1 MSTYITFATVLVAAC
16 GASQPEISN
25 IELEWCTAGNYG
37 IGLAAAQEL
46 GRAEE
51 FREASREW
59 AMEGFLSRVAF
70 YESST
75 VARASCQLAYDRAAA
90 GRPLK
95 TRWMGLLPEV
105 VRWCHYHME
114 AVLAA
119 AHDLGFGDDIGTYG
133 VDFTSPCSEA
143 FRASGLDISQL
154 PEAVVRR
161 IAAATIAVGV
171 LIVVVVLLFGGR
183 TIDGGE
189 PCVPT
194 RSASVAACLVG
205 RKVRGCPLSAG
216 LLQSRTL
223 SAMTDPAERERAA
236 LDVLAAPGCVSGI
249 GVSRPLGPRTRDSLL
264 CRRSS
269 CRDRSATSYGR
280 RSRSSRR
287 PGPSSP
293 RRPRR
298 HAQNRGGAQCSHGPR

>member
-1 MSTYITFATVLVAAC
+1 MVAVLDIERQCRVLAFATVLVAAC
-16 GASQPEISN
+16 GQQPEISD

-90 GRPLK
+90 GQPLK
-95 TRWMGLLPEV
+95 PAPIAVLPEV

-154 PEAVVRR
+154 P
-161 IAAATIAVGV
+161 
-171 LIVVVVLLFGGR
+171 
-183 TIDGGE
+183 
-189 PCVPT
+189 
-194 RSASVAACLVG
+194 
-205 RKVRGCPLSAG
+205 
-216 LLQSRTL
+216 
-223 SAMTDPAERERAA
+223 
-236 LDVLAAPGCVSGI
+236 
-249 GVSRPLGPRTRDSLL
+249 RPS
-264 CRRSS
+264 
-269 CRDRSATSYGR
+269 
-280 RSRSSRR
+280 
-287 PGPSSP
+287 
-293 RRPRR
+293 
-298 HAQNRGGAQCSHGPR
+298 